1 MRSQARIAGF
11 SGGAILNRRVL
22 VTGGSGFIGTNIVQ
36 HHLEAGDRVCSL
48 DLVAPKDPR
57 HAPVWQQGD
66 LLDAVQLA
74 RLVEQFQPQIVYHMG
89 ARTDLLGATVDDYAA
104 NTTGVSN
111 MVRVLRQAK
120 PQLAIFASTMLVCR
134 IGYQPQSET
143 DYCPSTVYGE
153 SKIAGERIVR
163 AEAGDLP
170 WVIVR
175 PTSIWGPWFGSPY
188 RDFFTAVARNIY
200 VHPKGCR
207 IKRNYGFVL
216 NSVAQLSALAASG
229 GGGLLGRTVYLADY
243 EPIELKD
250 WADRIQRALGTR
262 PVRELPLWVFKTAAK
277 GGDVLKK
284 LGYGIPPMSSYRLN
298 NILTEMIHDTAPLQS
313 VLPALPY
320 SLDQAIRVT
329 SDWLAQ
335 HPA

>member
-1 MRSQARIAGF
+1 
-11 SGGAILNRRVL
+11 

-36 HHLEAGDRVCSL
+36 HHLDAADRVWNI
-48 DLVAPKDPR
+48 DGAAPKDPR
-57 HAPVWQQGD
+57 HAAAWNRVD
-66 LLDAVQLA
+66 LLDAAQLV
-74 RLVEQFQPQIVYHMG
+74 RLVEQIEPEIVYHMG
-89 ARTDLLGATVDDYAA
+89 ARTDLLGTTLDDYAA
-104 NTTGVSN
+104 NTVGVSN
-111 MVRVLRQAK
+111 LIRALRSAK
-120 PQLAIFASTMLVCR
+120 PRLAIFASTMLVCK
-134 IGYQPQSET
+134 IGYRPQNET

-153 SKIAGERIVR
+153 SKIATERIVR
-163 AEAGDLP
+163 AEAEDFP

-188 RDFFTAVARNIY
+188 RDFFTAVSRNIY

-216 NSVAQLSALAASG
+216 NSVAQLAALAASG

-243 EPIELKD
+243 VPIELKD
-250 WADRIQRALGTR
+250 WADRIQRELGVR
-262 PVRELPLWVFKTAAK
+262 PVRELPLWVFKAAAK

-298 NILTEMIHDTAPLQS
+298 NMLTEMTHDTAPLQS

-320 SLDQAIRVT
+320 SLDQAIRIT
-329 SDWLAQ
+329 SDWLAR

>member
-1 MRSQARIAGF
+1 LPEEQ
-11 SGGAILNRRVL
+11 LLTRRVL

-36 HHLEAGDRVCSL
+36 HHLDAGDRVWNV
-48 DLVAPKDPR
+48 DVAAPKDPG
-57 HAPVWQQGD
+57 HASVWNRVD
-66 LLDAVQLA
+66 LLDAAQLA
-74 RLVEQFQPQIVYHMG
+74 RLVEQIEPQIVYHMG
-89 ARTDLLGATVDDYAA
+89 ARTDLLGATLNDYAA
-104 NTTGVSN
+104 NTIGVSN
-111 MVRVLRQAK
+111 LVRALRPVK
-120 PQLAIFASTMLVCR
+120 PQLAIFASSMLVCR
-134 IGYQPQSET
+134 IGYRPTNET

-163 AEAGDLP
+163 AEAEDFP

-188 RDFFTAVARNIY
+188 RDFFTAVSRNLY
-200 VHPKGCR
+200 VHPRGCR

-216 NSVAQLSALAASG
+216 NSVAQMSALAASG

-243 EPIELKD
+243 VPIELKD
-250 WADRIQRALGTR
+250 WADRIQRALGVR

-277 GGDVLKK
+277 GGDLLKK

-298 NILTEMIHDTAPLQS
+298 NMLTEMTHDTAPLQS
-313 VLPALPY
+313 VLPTLPY
-320 SLDQAIRVT
+320 SLDQAIRIT
-329 SDWLAQ
+329 SDWLAR